1 YTDIS
6 NYIPPRPLRTYA
18 PPLTSDE
25 DVTPRLAHTKGLYK
39 HTKNK
44 FIRTSYA
51 KTVHERQQTTL
62 QPLMSVNPY
71 DILRPP
77 DDLEMDEMDD
87 ITSSPTE
94 ARKARL
100 PKRNLPPHPSLRPQI
115 NNYSHRR
122 TQSTRNIEKQ
132 SNGNN
137 TRQ

>member
-18 PPLTSDE
+18 PPLTSSQ
-25 DVTPRLAHTKGLYK
+25 DVAPRLAHTKGLYK

-51 KTVHERQQTTL
+51 RTVHERQQTTL
-62 QPLMSVNPY
+62 QPLMSINPY

-77 DDLEMDEMDD
+77 DDIEMDD

-100 PKRNLPPHPSLRPQI
+100 PKRNSPPHPSLRPQI
-115 NNYSHRR
+115 NDYSHRR

-132 SNGNN
+132 SDGNN
-137 TRQ
+137 TRQVK